1 MQKSALQSTSAQAVR
16 IAGFPAAGARLAPS
30 ERRCSAESGWAM
42 ATCYRGIAMQKL
54 PRLVPIG
61 FLDNLCAQLG
71 MSHEILVITH
81 SGADTVSTPNALG
94 RDSAPR

>member
-1 MQKSALQSTSAQAVR
+1 M
-16 IAGFPAAGARLAPS
+16 AP
-30 ERRCSAESGWAM
+30 
-42 ATCYRGIAMQKL
+42 CYRGIATQQV

-71 MSHEILVITH
+71 MSHQILVITH
-81 SGADTVSTPNALG
+81 SGADKVSTLNALG